1 MERENLTPWWKWK
14 PSPQQARL
22 WLVPETTLCNSRPK
36 RLTHMW
42 YTDIHSGRTP
52 TRMKQKQ
59 DRKHFL
65 KGIKEKEKRR
75 EEKKEKQ
82 YCGKKAGWGW
92 VSPQSRSRGGAVRAS
107 GYWYFLSCTGKA
119 TFKSYENSGAG
130 SALSTTLLL
139 GSQAKRELKAATLS

>member
-1 MERENLTPWWKWK
+1 
-14 PSPQQARL
+14 
-22 WLVPETTLCNSRPK
+22 
-36 RLTHMW
+36 
-42 YTDIHSGRTP
+42 
-52 TRMKQKQ
+52 MKQKQ